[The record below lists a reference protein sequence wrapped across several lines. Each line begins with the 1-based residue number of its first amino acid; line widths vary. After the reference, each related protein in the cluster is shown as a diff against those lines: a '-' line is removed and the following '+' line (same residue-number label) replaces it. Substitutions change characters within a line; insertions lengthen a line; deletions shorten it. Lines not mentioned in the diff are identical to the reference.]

1 MFWHDVLRGGLLR
14 DSTLIMNACESAHCA
29 ASDGA
34 ILCLAD
40 FTSGVC
46 TNILLLVR
54 PSASL
59 THIWGAGITDVSY
72 DSSNNSLWI
81 TDASTNQV
89 LDFSTSGTL
98 LSQFSTGAFRPGSG
112 IAVVPV
118 PEPSCGGFSQLPWR

>member
-1 MFWHDVLRGGLLR
+1 LRGGLLR

-40 FTSGVC
+40 FTSGR
-46 TNILLLVR
+46 LYEYS
-54 PSASL
+54 PAGASL
-59 THIWGAGITDVSY
+59 GFIDTHLGAGITDVSY

-89 LDFSTSGTL
+89 LDFSASGTL